1 MAAPAAFITLQ
12 VPPSA
17 APGTPVQFADPNTG
31 QTLQVNVPQGAAP
44 GSTFQVQL
52 AAPEMRSTSDVE
64 QAVAGAKVAG
74 AVASKAVDL
83 GVKATVAVGRA
94 TFAAGKYAHDKGWD
108 AKAAKAGGAVAKATG
123 KAMLA
128 GGKMAFKAATSSS
141 APAPAPAASGGPSM
155 PVAFG
160 DGGAAA
166 QPAPPPPQ
174 EGVMWV
180 IVPPDAAPGTQ
191 ILVLAPSGQQFAVV
205 VPDGA
210 MPGTQFAVQLG

>member
-1 MAAPAAFITLQ
+1 MSAAAFITLQ
-12 VPPSA
+12 VPPNA
-17 APGTPVQFADPNTG
+17 APGTPVQFTDPNTG
-31 QTLQVNVPQGAAP
+31 QTLQVNVPPNAAP

-64 QAVAGAKVAG
+64 QAVASAKVAG

-83 GVKATVAVGRA
+83 GVKASVAIGKA

-108 AKAAKAGGAVAKATG
+108 AKAAKAGGAVAMATG

-141 APAPAPAASGGPSM
+141 APAPAPAANGGPTM
-155 PVAFG
+155 PVAFNG
-160 DGGAAA
+160 GGA
-166 QPAPPPPQ
+166 APPPPQ

-180 IVPPDAAPGTQ
+180 IVPPDATPGMQ

-210 MPGTQFAVQLG
+210 LPGTQFAVQL